1 MGRKLSLTLQLLPL
15 EHRSSED
22 FLSGTAGRY
31 LGGSGGLRVTTLE
44 YGEAEGEAVLRGAG
58 GRPPLFM

>member
-1 MGRKLSLTLQLLPL
+1 MTLQLLPL

-31 LGGSGGLRVTTLE
+31 FGGRGGRLVTTLE
-44 YGEAEGEAVLRGAG
+44 YAEAEAEGEAVLRGAG